1 MTRFDYTDMS
11 LSLTNFCALFA
22 VCSGIAAN
30 ALTLPAGTELQARLL
45 SPVSSQQ
52 SPGQSVTAVV
62 TVPVFLKG
70 GPVLSAGATL
80 SGTTSDETPYRAAN
94 GDFPAQSATLRL
106 NFTQIQDH
114 AGPTKPISC
123 AVEMVDNARETVD
136 TSGLILG
143 IDPSQTYEARL
154 DKAITKLQSHS
165 SGLAQLL
172 SGVESAFVKQ
182 VDADIDYKP
191 GVEMTLRLTAP
202 LDWTETATAR
212 MPAPIT
218 PATTL
223 MILVSREPF
232 RTVAQNPPEPSDIT
246 NIMLIG
252 TADQIQAAFQSAG
265 WFTAAALSSSSKME
279 TARALIE
286 DRGYSEAPMSILYL
300 EGRPPDLALQKQ
312 NDTFA
317 MRHHIRIWQTQQTFN
332 GRPVWVAAATHDI
345 KITFSPAS
353 RSFTHGIDPNIDVE
367 RAKVINDLLF
377 TGTVR
382 GLSLV
387 ERSGIPKDASN
398 ATGDRLMSDG
408 RMAVVEF

>member
-1 MTRFDYTDMS
+1 MS
-11 LSLTNFCALFA
+11 LSLTNFCVVLGL
-22 VCSGIAAN
+22 CSGLAAN
-30 ALTLPAGTELQARLL
+30 AVTLPAGTELQVRLL
-45 SPVSSQQ
+45 TEASSSQ
-52 SPGQSVTAVV
+52 PAGQALSAVV
-62 TVPVFLKG
+62 IVPVFLNG
-70 GPVLSAGATL
+70 APVVSAGATL
-80 SGTTSDETPYRAAN
+80 SGTTADVAPYR
-94 GDFPAQSATLRL
+94 DAQSATLRL

-114 AGPTKPISC
+114 AGRVKPISC
-123 AVEMVDNARETVD
+123 VVEAVDNARETVD

-143 IDPSQTYEARL
+143 IDPSQTYEAQL
-154 DKAITKLQSHS
+154 DKVISKLESHS

-191 GVEMTLRLTAP
+191 GVEMTLKLTAP
-202 LDWTETATAR
+202 LDWTEPATAR
-212 MPAPIT
+212 MPTPIT
-218 PATTL
+218 PVAGLAAT
-223 MILVSREPF
+223 VNRAPF
-232 RTVAQNPPEPSDIT
+232 RTVAQNPPEPSDIA

-265 WFTAAALSSSSKME
+265 WFAAAALSRSSKME

-317 MRHHIRIWQTQQTFN
+317 MRHHIRIWQTPMIFN
-332 GRPVWVAAATHDI
+332 GAPVWVAAATHDI

-353 RSFTHGIDPNIDVE
+353 RSFTHGIDPDIDLE
-367 RAKVINDLLF
+367 RAKVVNDLLF

-398 ATGDRLMSDG
+398 ATGDRLLTDG